1 MRENVSTT
9 AENEMSVVSYGEM
22 DDNFLLTGDAGIRA
36 LDKSITYSEEIG
48 KSIKDTVNFIQV
60 PHHGGRHNVSPS
72 ILNRLLG
79 EIVEEENYT
88 GNVAFVS
95 VANDSDQP
103 LQMVVNA
110 FTRRVENKIIFTD
123 GKAPMPEKVLDAI
136 WIVFGGKQ
144 IHPKGGK
151 VINITIEQ
159 LNKLY
164 SYDINSSSRGRL
176 R

>member
-1 MRENVSTT
+1 M
-9 AENEMSVVSYGEM
+9 
-22 DDNFLLTGDAGIRA
+22 
-36 LDKSITYSEEIG
+36 
-48 KSIKDTVNFIQV
+48 
-60 PHHGGRHNVSPS
+60 
-72 ILNRLLG
+72 
-79 EIVEEENYT
+79 
-88 GNVAFVS
+88 
-95 VANDSDQP
+95 
-103 LQMVVNA
+103 NA